1 MHGDAGQLGAQL
13 FDVPFTAH
21 NAFKGCERGAVCQVE
36 QGVLPHR
43 EFVEEVDGVAVAA
56 CLQFGLCGGFAAF
69 VEDAFEDA
77 VPCAGGV
84 HVYPP

>member
-13 FDVPFTAH
+13 FNVPFTAH
-21 NAFKGCERGAVCQVE
+21 DAFEGCERDAVCQVE

-43 EFVEEVDGVAVAA
+43 EFVEEVGGVAVAA

-69 VEDAFEDA
+69 VEDAFEGA
-77 VPCAGGV
+77 VPCAGGI
-84 HVYPP
+84 HVCPP